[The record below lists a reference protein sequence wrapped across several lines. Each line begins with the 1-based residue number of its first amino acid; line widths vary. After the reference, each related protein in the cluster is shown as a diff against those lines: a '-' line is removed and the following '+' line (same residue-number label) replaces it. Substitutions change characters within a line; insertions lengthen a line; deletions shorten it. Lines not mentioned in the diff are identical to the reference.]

1 MTRDSILQKLQSIRD
16 RCTEALRL
24 LETTPLSAESQ
35 SQVQAIVV
43 ELQRELWSEYDR
55 IRSSGVQKTL
65 SLFELSVYSPSVSE
79 AWTRSGIEFL
89 DASVEPDQRWQ
100 KTIKALVHVAER
112 HLA

>member
-16 RCTEALRL
+16 RCTEALLL

-35 SQVQAIVV
+35 SQVQAIVL

-55 IRSSGVQKTL
+55 IRSSRGQKTL
-65 SLFELSVYSPSVSE
+65 SLFELSAYSPSVSE

-89 DASVEPDQRWQ
+89 DASAEPDQRWE
-100 KTIKALVHVAER
+100 KTIKALALVAER